1 MSQVNDE
8 GGKIMAT
15 TTVRKGQNRKAAEA
29 KRAKH
34 AQHTPLPARPMEIA
48 SDGERVA
55 DNFDAL
61 GLPEL
66 RQLARAQGWSTLDS
80 VTKPQLVTALREHPG
95 GAPADAQPLGTRK
108 SNGNRKESKVD
119 TNQSNPGV
127 ELGRRI
133 AAARENGYSR
143 KDIANAS
150 GLTQSIIWRVQ
161 AKSVVKPLEVE
172 KLTEALDKLE
182 SGQVEPTRRGRPR
195 GATTQT
201 GGTRAALKSKLDKV
215 HELLSEVPMNSNKD
229 TEYRAAITAAL
240 DVIEDNV

>member
-1 MSQVNDE
+1 HDHALALIARCAHRGETHPTGCVHRGLTAAVLMSQVNDE

-34 AQHTPLPARPMEIA
+34 AQHTPLPARPMEIV

-95 GAPADAQPLGTRK
+95 GAPADAQPLGQPKPKT
-108 SNGNRKESKVD
+108 SGNRKE
-119 TNQSNPGV
+119 
-127 ELGRRI
+127 
-133 AAARENGYSR
+133 
-143 KDIANAS
+143 
-150 GLTQSIIWRVQ
+150 
-161 AKSVVKPLEVE
+161 
-172 KLTEALDKLE
+172 
-182 SGQVEPTRRGRPR
+182 
-195 GATTQT
+195 
-201 GGTRAALKSKLDKV
+201 
-215 HELLSEVPMNSNKD
+215 
-229 TEYRAAITAAL
+229 
-240 DVIEDNV
+240 

>member
-1 MSQVNDE
+1 
-8 GGKIMAT
+8 MAT

-34 AQHTPLPARPMEIA
+34 AQHTPLPARPMEIV

-95 GAPADAQPLGTRK
+95 GAPADAQPLGQPKPKT
-108 SNGNRKESKVD
+108 SGNRKEKSKVD
-119 TNQSNPGV
+119 AKQSNPGV

-172 KLTEALDKLE
+172 KLTEALDKIE

-201 GGTRAALKSKLDKV
+201 GGTRAALQSKLDKV
-215 HELLSEVPMNSNKD
+215 HELLSEVPMNSNKV

>member
-1 MSQVNDE
+1 M
-8 GGKIMAT
+8 T

-34 AQHTPLPARPMEIA
+34 AQRTPLPARPMEIV

-66 RQLARAQGWSTLDS
+66 RQLARAQGWSILDS

-95 GAPADAQPLGTRK
+95 GAPADAQPLGQPKT
-108 SNGNRKESKVD
+108 SGNGKGKSKVE

-143 KDIANAS
+143 KDIADAS
-150 GLTQSIIWRVQ
+150 GLTQSIIWRIQ
-161 AKSVVKPLEVE
+161 AKECVKAHEVDAI
-172 KLTEALDKLE
+172 TEALDRIE
-182 SGQVEPTRRGRPR
+182 RGEVQPTRRGRPR

-201 GGTRAALKSKLDKV
+201 GGTRAALQSKLNKV
-215 HELLSEVPMNSNKD
+215 HEVLSEVPLNSNKV

-240 DVIEDNV
+240 DVIEDNI

>member
-1 MSQVNDE
+1 M
-8 GGKIMAT
+8 T

-34 AQHTPLPARPMEIA
+34 AQRTPLPARPMEIA

-143 KDIANAS
+143 KDIADAS

-161 AKSVVKPLEVE
+161 AKSVVKPLEIE
-172 KLTEALDKLE
+172 KLTEALDKIE

-195 GATTQT
+195 GATTKT
-201 GGTRAALKSKLDKV
+201 GTRAALQSKLDKV
-215 HELLSEVPMNSNKD
+215 HEILSDVPMNSNKV

-240 DVIEDNV
+240 DVIDDNA